1 MTKLVSTLALAVGG
15 VIAVGAAGPGL
26 ARLISALVPLVL
38 VAGIVGAV
46 LMVLRYLTRP

>member
-1 MTKLVSTLALAVGG
+1 VTKLISTLTLAVVG
-15 VIAVGAAGPGL
+15 VIAVGAVGPGL

-38 VAGIVGAV
+38 VAGIVAGV